1 MLQCSKSK
9 ITKSKITKFITVTQ
23 IKVKKE
29 GQIARITL
37 FRPDKM
43 NALTEQMI
51 VEWRQVLEE
60 LKEDKDCRVI
70 IVTGEG
76 KAWSAGVDLSVFQR
90 IKVEPGFDMHKDGCA
105 IMDLL
110 ETMPQAT
117 IAMVN
122 GYCFTGALELMLAF
136 DMVICADEAKIGD
149 THAKWGIPPK
159 WGMTQRLQQK
169 VGILKAKEM
178 SFTAQAVDGKTA
190 EKIGL
195 VNQSVPLADL
205 EKTTLNLANQI
216 IENSAQTI
224 VAIKTLYHYG
234 SMHTLKE
241 GLDFEQKYEVEL
253 TDKQDVL
260 KDFKKKI

>member
-1 MLQCSKSK
+1 MNL
-9 ITKSKITKFITVTQ
+9 TQ
-23 IKVKKE
+23 IRVKKE

-37 FRPDKM
+37 FRPDKL
-43 NALTEQMI
+43 NALTEQML

-60 LKEDKDCRVI
+60 LKTDENCRVI
-70 IVTGEG
+70 IVNGEG
-76 KAWSAGVDLSVFQR
+76 KSWSAGVDLSVFQR
-90 IKVEPGFDMHKDGCA
+90 IKVEPGYDMHNDGSV

-136 DMVICADEAKIGD
+136 DLVVCADEAKIGD
-149 THAKWGIPPK
+149 THAKWGILPK

-169 VGILKAKEM
+169 IGILKAKEM
-178 SFTAQAVDGKTA
+178 SFTAQAIDGKTA

-195 VNQSVPLADL
+195 VNTSVPLADL

-216 IENSAQTI
+216 IENSGQTI
-224 VAIKTLYHYG
+224 AAIKELYHFG
-234 SMHTLKE
+234 AMHTLEE
-241 GLDFEQKYEVEL
+241 GLNFERDFEVIL
-253 TDKQDVL
+253 TDKTEVL

>member
-1 MLQCSKSK
+1 MNL
-9 ITKSKITKFITVTQ
+9 TQ
-23 IKVKKE
+23 IRVKKE

-37 FRPDKM
+37 FRPDKL
-43 NALTEQMI
+43 NALTEQML

-60 LKEDKDCRVI
+60 LKTDENCRVI
-70 IVTGEG
+70 IVNGEG
-76 KAWSAGVDLSVFQR
+76 KSWSAGVDLSVFQR
-90 IKVEPGFDMHKDGCA
+90 IKVEPGYDMHNDGSV

-136 DMVICADEAKIGD
+136 DLVVCADEAKIGD
-149 THAKWGIPPK
+149 THVKWGIPPK

-169 VGILKAKEM
+169 IGILKAKEM
-178 SFTAQAVDGKTA
+178 SFTAQAIDGKTA

-195 VNQSVPLADL
+195 VNTSVPLADL

-216 IENSAQTI
+216 IENSGQTI
-224 VAIKTLYHYG
+224 AAIKELYYFG
-234 SMHTLKE
+234 AMHTLEE
-241 GLDFEQKYEVEL
+241 GLNFERDFEVIL
-253 TDKQDVL
+253 TDKTEVL

>member
-1 MLQCSKSK
+1 M
-9 ITKSKITKFITVTQ
+9 TQ
-23 IKVKKE
+23 IKAKKE
-29 GQIARITL
+29 GHIMRVTL

-43 NALTEQMI
+43 NALTPQMLI
-51 VEWRQVLEE
+51 EWREVLEE
-60 LKEDKDCRVI
+60 LKTDENCRVI

-76 KAWSAGVDLSVFQR
+76 KAWSAGVDLSVFQQ
-90 IKVEPGFDMHKDGCA
+90 IKVEPGYQMHEDGCA
-105 IMDLL
+105 IIDLL

-122 GYCFTGALELMLAF
+122 GYCFTGALEIMLAF
-136 DMVICADEAKIGD
+136 DLVVCADEAKIGD

-169 VGILKAKEM
+169 VGFLKAKEM
-178 SFTAQAVDGKTA
+178 SFTAQAIDGKTA
-190 EKIGL
+190 ERIGL
-195 VNQSVPLADL
+195 VNQSVPLVDL

-216 IENSAQTI
+216 IENSGQTI
-224 VAIKTLYHYG
+224 AAIKTLYHFG
-234 SMHTLKE
+234 AMNTLKE
-241 GLDFEQKYEVEL
+241 GLEFERDFEVKL